1 MYKVFAKVFIVV
13 SLLMFSFSIVSCSAQ
28 QENTLQEVVPVT
40 PEIGNSVEEMPSIV
54 SKPAE
59 ESNIVKVT
67 FKVHLPENTPEN
79 ENIYIVGSFNDWNPG
94 DENYVLEKSGNIGI
108 VSLELEKG
116 TEIEYKYTRGNW
128 GTVEKDKDGGE
139 IANRKAIAD
148 ENKTIEDIVESWADI
163 PAEIKTK
170 AQPGEK
176 AVITFEVTIPENTP
190 ENDDIYIVGNFNNWD
205 PGQLVMNRNG
215 LKATFQLETEVGKR
229 LEYKYT
235 RGNWD
240 TVEKDEKGEEIPNRV
255 LIVEDINQIQKD
267 TVASWRDIPYEASA
281 EETSSISEIKEVT
294 DKNIESFLSKLP
306 KGDDNKE
313 PLKVAIVWHHHQP
326 SYKIPGDLN
335 AEMPWVRA
343 HAINDYPYMAD
354 LVENYLT
361 SGSVTFNI
369 TPVLLMQ
376 LMDYVNKGAK
386 DKYLELSLKDNL
398 TDEEKEFVKWH
409 FFDINPQ
416 FIDSHPRYVELREKR
431 DNNEKFIE
439 QDWLD
444 LKVAWNLYWI
454 NIEYINKDA
463 KLKELAEKDGN
474 YTKEDLEYVI
484 NKHYELMSQIVEKY
498 KKLWNEGKIE
508 LTTTPYYHPILPL
521 LVDMG
526 WPEDAKAQIKRGLE
540 YFTKIFERKPVGM
553 WPSEQAVSS
562 PLVPMFADNGIKWII
577 TDKQILQK
585 AGINTGDPHQLY
597 KPYRVTI
604 DGKSV
609 VVFFR
614 DTDLSDRIGFKYSNM
629 SKEGAVKDFL
639 TTLHNIQKIND
650 EGNMIVTIALD
661 GENAWEHYPN
671 NGNDFR
677 KLFYQALS
685 NDPYIELV
693 TPDEYIE
700 NYGVTNEIKTLP
712 KGSWVGGSLD
722 TWYGEK
728 EENEAWERLAEA
740 RNILMK
746 NKDKLSSTEFKE
758 ALDILY
764 AAEGSDWFWW
774 YGADQDAGNNE
785 VLFDMHFKKLLIQLY
800 RMSKIPEDKIPGYL
814 FIANKKPTTATQGN
828 IGKVEITLD
837 GEIDN
842 NEMAKS
848 GYFADDDSGV
858 MYKEGDLISGFYV
871 GRDNSN
877 IYVAVELKKSVDELA
892 GEPYKLEIYTDMP
905 NPKKLNTRTAY
916 SKTGEEITDLGFA
929 LAKRF
934 SFNLQKYPD
943 MSDLYYYNASGTERW
958 MIAGKAPGYI
968 ASKGNIVE
976 FKIPFDLIGIKSGD
990 EFNLAVV
997 MAYTEKNNSGDV
1009 DFAPNSGPV
1018 HIMIPKEIGGKLI
1031 KTFED
1036 PIGDEDGPGGYTYPK
1051 DGAFEPFKG
1060 LWDIEWVKVY
1070 DADDSI
1076 VFKFKFGEMTNPWGA
1091 PKGFSHQLINIYL
1104 DTKDGGLTKTYKEGA
1119 RVQFDENHPWD
1130 YFVKVAGWP
1139 SYGQLLAT
1147 SDGQELPEGVQVEAD
1162 PGEKI
1167 ITVIIMKKFIE
1178 LNSKIYAYFMVGSQ
1192 DGYGADHYR
1201 AVTPENS
1208 QWTLGGYPSDAGDY
1222 GPYVLD
1228 IIVPDGYD
1236 QHSVLSSYNAS
1247 KEKYATL
1254 VPVEINF

>member
-1 MYKVFAKVFIVV
+1 MKISKYFLVV
-13 SLLMFSFSIVSCSAQ
+13 ILTVLSLFLISCGAQ
-28 QENTLQEVVPVT
+28 QQTAANEVPAVEKFVSENES
-40 PEIGNSVEEMPSIV
+40 PEATELTTKDDFIEL
-54 SKPAE
+54 
-59 ESNIVKVT
+59 T
-67 FKVHLPENTPEN
+67 FKVSLPENTPQN

-94 DENYVLEKSGNIGI
+94 DENYLLKRNGNIGT
-108 VSLELEKG
+108 VVLNVEKD

-128 GTVEKDKDGGE
+128 GTVEKDENDEE
-139 IANRKAIAD
+139 IENRKVLAD
-148 ENKTIEDIVESWADI
+148 ENKIIEDVVASWADI

-176 AVITFEVTIPENTP
+176 AVVTFEVTLPSNTP
-190 ENDDIYIVGNFNNWD
+190 KSDPIYIVGNFNNWD
-205 PGQLVMNRNG
+205 PGQLEMDRNEN
-215 LKATFQLETEVGKR
+215 KATYHLETEVGKR

-240 TVEKDEKGEEIPNRV
+240 TVEKDENGEEISNRV
-255 LIVEDINQIQKD
+255 LIVTD
-267 TVASWRDIPYEASA
+267 TEQLQTDKVASWRDIPPQ
-281 EETSSISEIKEVT
+281 ETSNSSETPEV
-294 DKNIESFLSKLP
+294 KNISDEAIENFLSSIP
-306 KGDDNKE
+306 KGDENKE

-326 SYKIPGDLN
+326 SYKIPGNLN

-354 LVENYLT
+354 LVDKYLT

-376 LMDYVNKGAK
+376 LMDYVNNGAK

-398 TDEEKEFVKWH
+398 TDKEKEFVKWH

-416 FIDSHPRYVELREKR
+416 FIDSHPRYSELREKR
-431 DNNEKFIE
+431 DKNEEFTS

-454 NIEYINKDA
+454 NIEYINRDA
-463 KLKELAEKDGN
+463 KLRELAEKDKN
-474 YTKEDLEYVI
+474 YTKEDLDYVI
-484 NKHYELMSQIVEKY
+484 SKHYELMSQIVEKY
-498 KKLWNEGKIE
+498 KKLWDEGKIE

-526 WPEDAKAQIKRGLE
+526 WPEDAKAQISRGLE
-540 YFTKIFERKPVGM
+540 YFSKIFGRKPVGM

-562 PLVPMFADNGIKWII
+562 PLVPMFADNNVKWII

-585 AGINTGDPHQLY
+585 AGINTGDPRQLY
-597 KPYRVTI
+597 KPYKVTV

-609 VVFFR
+609 IVFFR

-629 SKEGAVKDFL
+629 SKENAVKDFL
-639 TTLHNIQKIND
+639 STLHDIQKMND
-650 EGNMIVTIALD
+650 NGDMIVTVALD

-693 TPDEYIE
+693 TPNEYIE
-700 NYGVTNEIKTLP
+700 SYNIEGELKQLP

-728 EENEAWERLAEA
+728 EENEGWERLSEA
-740 RNILMK
+740 RKVLMN
-746 NKDKLSSTEFKE
+746 NKDKLSDAEFKK

-800 RMSKIPEDKIPGYL
+800 RISKVPEDKIPGYL
-814 FIANKKPTTATQGN
+814 FIANKKPSSATQGN

-842 NEMAKS
+842 NEITKS

-858 MYKEGDLISGFYV
+858 MHREGDLISGFYV

-877 IYVAVELKKSVDELA
+877 IYVAIELKKSLDELA
-892 GEPYKLEIYTDMP
+892 GKPYKLEIYTDAP
-905 NPKKLNTRTAY
+905 NAKKLNTKTAY
-916 SKTGEEITDLGFA
+916 SKTGEDITDLGFA

-934 SFNLQKYPD
+934 SFNLQKYPK
-943 MSDLYYYNASGTERW
+943 SHDLYYYNASGTERW
-958 MIAGKAPGYI
+958 MISGKSSKYI
-968 ASKGNIVE
+968 AAKNNIVE
-976 FKIPFDLIGIKSGD
+976 FKIPFDLLGIKSGD
-990 EFNLAVV
+990 ELNLAVV
-997 MAYTEKNNSGDV
+997 MAFTEKNNSGDV

-1051 DGAFEPFKG
+1051 DGAFEPYKG
-1060 LWDIEWVKVY
+1060 LWDIEWVKVF
-1070 DADDSI
+1070 DNDDSI

-1104 DTKDGGLTKTYKEGA
+1104 DTKNGGVTKTYKDGA
-1119 RVQFDENHPWD
+1119 RVSFDKNHPWD
-1130 YFVKVAGWP
+1130 YFIKIAGWP

-1167 ITVIIMKKFIE
+1167 ITVIVMKKFIE
-1178 LNSKIYAYFMVGSQ
+1178 LENNKIYAYFMVGSQ

-1201 AVTPENS
+1201 AVTPKET
-1208 QWTLGGYPSDAGDY
+1208 QWTLGGYPSDAGDF

-1228 IIVPDGYD
+1228 IIVPEGYD
-1236 QHSVLSSYNAS
+1236 QYSILSGYDAS

-1254 VPVEINF
+1254 IPVEIDF

>member
-1 MYKVFAKVFIVV
+1 MSKKFSKIFFVVVFIV
-13 SLLMFSFSIVSCSAQ
+13 LSIFLISCSAQ
-28 QENTLQEVVPVT
+28 TEQKVSPGEIKSEINATDVENAEKTSESLIELTFEVT
-40 PEIGNSVEEMPSIV
+40 
-54 SKPAE
+54 
-59 ESNIVKVT
+59 
-67 FKVHLPENTPEN
+67 LPENTPEG
-79 ENIYIVGSFNDWNPG
+79 ENIYIVGSFNDWNPK
-94 DENYVLEKSGNIGI
+94 DDNYLLKRNGNIGT
-108 VSLELEKG
+108 VVLNVEKD

-128 GTVEKDKDGGE
+128 GTVEKDENGE
-139 IANRKAIAD
+139 EIENRKVIAD
-148 ENKTIEDIVESWADI
+148 ETKTIKDVVGSWADV

-176 AVITFEVTIPENTP
+176 AKVIFEVNLPQNTP
-190 ENDDIYIVGNFNNWD
+190 ISDSIYIVGNFNNWD
-205 PGQLVMNRNG
+205 PGQLEMERKGN
-215 LKATFQLETEVGKR
+215 KAVYTLDTEVGKR

-240 TVEKDEKGEEIPNRV
+240 TVEKDENGEEISNRV
-255 LIVEDINQIQKD
+255 LIVTDTEQLQIDKI
-267 TVASWRDIPYEASA
+267 ASWRDIPPQ
-281 EETSSISEIKEVT
+281 ETSNSSETPEV
-294 DKNIESFLSKLP
+294 KNISDEAIENFLSSIP
-306 KGDDNKE
+306 KGDENKE

-326 SYKIPGDLN
+326 SYKIPGSLN

-354 LVENYLT
+354 LVDKYLT

-376 LMDYVNKGAK
+376 LMDYVNNNAK
-386 DKYLELSLKDNL
+386 DKYLELSLKDTL

-416 FIDSHPRYVELREKR
+416 FIDSHPRYKELREKR
-431 DNNEKFIE
+431 DKNEKFTS

-444 LKVAWNLYWI
+444 LKVVWNLYWI
-454 NIEYINKDA
+454 NIEYINSDE
-463 KLKELAEKDGN
+463 KLKALMEKDRD
-474 YTKEDLEYVI
+474 YTKEDLKYVI
-484 NKHYELMSQIVEKY
+484 SKQYEIMSEIVDKY
-498 KKLWNEGKIE
+498 KKLWDEGKVEI
-508 LTTTPYYHPILPL
+508 TTTPYYHPILPL

-540 YFTKIFERKPVGM
+540 YFTKIFGKKPEGM
-553 WPSEQAVSS
+553 WPSEQAVST
-562 PLVPMFADNGIKWII
+562 PLVPMFADDGIKWII

-585 AGINTGDPHQLY
+585 AGINTGDPKQLY
-597 KPYRVTI
+597 KPYKVTV

-609 VVFFR
+609 IVFFR

-629 SKEGAVKDFL
+629 SKENAIKDFL
-639 TTLHNIQKIND
+639 SALHKIQKMND
-650 EGNMIVTIALD
+650 VGDMVVTIALD

-693 TPDEYIE
+693 TPGEYIE
-700 NYGVTNEIKTLP
+700 SYDIKDELTQLP

-728 EENEAWERLAEA
+728 EENEGWERLAQA
-740 RNILMK
+740 RKVLME
-746 NKDKLSSTEFKE
+746 NKDKLTEKEFKK

-774 YGADQDAGNNE
+774 YGSDQDAGSNE
-785 VLFDMHFKKLLIQLY
+785 VLFDMQFKKLLIQIY
-800 RMSKIPEDKIPGYL
+800 RKVGISEEKIPGYL
-814 FIANKKPTTATQGN
+814 FIANKKPSTASKGN

-837 GEIDN
+837 GIIDEK
-842 NEMAKS
+842 EMTKS
-848 GYFADDDSGV
+848 AYYSDDDSGV

-871 GRDNSN
+871 GRDNAN
-877 IYVAVELKKSVDELA
+877 IYVAIELKKSIDDLA
-892 GEPYKLEIYTDMP
+892 GKYYKLEIYTDTP
-905 NPKKLNTRTAY
+905 NAKRLNTKTAY
-916 SKTGEEITDLGFA
+916 SKSGEKITDLGFA

-934 SFNLQKYPD
+934 SFNIQKYPARK
-943 MSDLYYYNASGTERW
+943 DLYYYNASGTERW
-958 MIAGKAPGYI
+958 MIGGKVPDLI
-968 ASKGNIVE
+968 AVNGNIVE

-997 MAYTEKNNSGDV
+997 MAHTEKNNSKDV

-1018 HIMIPKEIGGKLI
+1018 HITIPKEIGGKLI
-1031 KTFED
+1031 KTFKD
-1036 PIGDEDGPGGYTYPK
+1036 PVGDEDGPGGYIYPK
-1051 DGAFEPFKG
+1051 DNAFKPFKG

-1104 DTKDGGLTKTYKEGA
+1104 DTKNGGLTKTYKDGA
-1119 RVQFDENHPWD
+1119 RVQFDKKHPWD
-1130 YFVKVAGWP
+1130 YFIKVAGWP

-1147 SDGQELPEGVQVEAD
+1147 VDGQEIPEGVQVEAD

-1167 ITVIIMKKFIE
+1167 ITVIVMKKFLEIKD
-1178 LNSKIYAYFMVGSQ
+1178 NRIYAYFMVGSQ

-1201 AVTPENS
+1201 AVTPENT
-1208 QWTLGGYPSDAGDY
+1208 QWTLGGYPENAGDF

-1228 IIVPDGYD
+1228 IIVPEGYE
-1236 QHSVLSSYNAS
+1236 QYSILSSYTDS
-1247 KEKYATL
+1247 EYATL
-1254 VPVEINF
+1254 IPVEIDF